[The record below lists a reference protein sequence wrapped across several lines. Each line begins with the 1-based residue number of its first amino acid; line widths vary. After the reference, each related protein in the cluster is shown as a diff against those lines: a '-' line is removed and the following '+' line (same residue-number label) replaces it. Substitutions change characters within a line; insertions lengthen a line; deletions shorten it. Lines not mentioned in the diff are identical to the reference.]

1 MNLEQSSSESWL
13 YDLSTTCQCLVIVNL
28 LYDWSPIIGLKGL
41 IEKLAVAQALSS
53 IILILLGHFQI
64 WISFQIKPLAI
75 ASSGF
80 TDPVLMLCTHDKGS
94 SHIVVAVAVLS
105 KEVIKRDCLICLV
118 RFSETSPLDFSTMN
132 ETENL

>member
-1 MNLEQSSSESWL
+1 M
-13 YDLSTTCQCLVIVNL
+13 
-28 LYDWSPIIGLKGL
+28 
-41 IEKLAVAQALSS
+41 
-53 IILILLGHFQI
+53 
-64 WISFQIKPLAI
+64 WITFKIKCWII

-94 SHIVVAVAVLS
+94 SYIAVAVAVLS

-118 RFSETSPLDFSTMN
+118 RFSEPSSLDFSTIN